1 MMQVTACD
9 VCSGRLRGMR
19 REGRRWWMGALGR
32 RVGRVNAREDGGCKG
47 KREGGSAGGDNVSA
61 TESKV

>member
-1 MMQVTACD
+1 
-9 VCSGRLRGMR
+9 MR